1 MSTQDPI
8 SNLLVAIKNAQ
19 ARLKPSLVVS
29 SSKKKI
35 ALLEVLKREGYID
48 SFEVDGATKPQL
60 NITLRYFKG
69 LPVIK
74 ELKRISRPGLRSYV
88 SLKDIPSVKGGLGVA
103 VISTSKG
110 LMTDKEAKK
119 AGMGGEIICSIF

>member
-1 MSTQDPI
+1 MSSQDPM
-8 SNLLVAIKNAQ
+8 SNLLAAINNAQ
-19 ARLKPSLVVS
+19 ARLRPSLLVP

-35 ALLEVLKREGYID
+35 ALLEVLRREGYID
-48 SFEVDGATKPQL
+48 SFKVDGDSKPQL

-74 ELKRISRPGLRSYV
+74 ELKRISRPGLRRYV

-103 VISTSKG
+103 IISTSKG
-110 LMTDKEAKK
+110 LMTDKEARK

>member
-1 MSTQDPI
+1 MIIDLT
-8 SNLLVAIKNAQ
+8 NLANQELI
-19 ARLKPSLVVS
+19 
-29 SSKKKI
+29 
-35 ALLEVLKREGYID
+35 
-48 SFEVDGATKPQL
+48 
-60 NITLRYFKG
+60 G
-69 LPVIK
+69 LYPKVIK

-88 SLKDIPSVKGGLGVA
+88 SLKDIPSVKDGLGVA